1 MTPTDISYFGKDT
14 PDAKDPIIHPSA
26 VIGWGSLLDCQDQ
39 ITIEEDVFFGH
50 RVMIL
55 TGYHDINKFG
65 IERKLAAIKH
75 KPVTIKAGAWIASGV
90 IICPGVTIGEHAVV
104 SAGSVVLKDVEP
116 LTLVRGN
123 PATLVRRLNANPL

>member
-1 MTPTDISYFGKDT
+1 MNITAISYFGRNE
-14 PDAKDPIIHPSA
+14 PGAKEPIVHPSA
-26 VIGWGSLLDCQDQ
+26 IIGWDSLLDCQDQ

-55 TGYHDINKFG
+55 TGYHDINTFG
-65 IERKLAAIKH
+65 VERKLAAIKH
-75 KPVTIKAGAWIASGV
+75 RPVVIKAGAWIASGA

-104 SAGSVVLKDVEP
+104 SAGSVVLTDVEP

-123 PATLVRRLNANPL
+123 PAILIRRLNASTL